1 MGKAV
6 KKIAKVAAFAAVAFY
21 GGHALAGY
29 LGGGAVAGGSA
40 GLYAGSTTAQLAGG
54 SMMSTLASQGAAGV
68 GGSLFGAT
76 ALQRAGIGLQAVS
89 YMQQRKTIAAQQSAM
104 KKQAAE
110 QRRVAEMQRRY
121 REAMEQRQ
129 RQNITEQTRGRVG
142 MIEAG
147 AARGGLSVGPGTS
160 SFAGATGAIQSSAT
174 ANLENI
180 NLASG
185 ASTAISQ
192 GNQRAADYATKANVA
207 YGEQQSWSSL
217 SSLGG
222 NMFKYS
228 DKYADA
234 GNALFSIFKT

>member
-6 KKIAKVAAFAAVAFY
+6 KKIATVAAIAAAAYY
-21 GGHALAGY
+21 GGQYLAANFGAQ
-29 LGGGAVAGGSA
+29 GAVTTAGQ
-40 GLYAGSTTAQLAGG
+40 YAGSTTASLAGG
-54 SMMSTLASQGAAGV
+54 SMMSSLSGQAVAGTGAG
-68 GGSLFGAT
+68 LFGAT

-89 YMQQRKTIAAQQSAM
+89 YLQQRKSVAAQQSAL
-104 KKQAAE
+104 KKQAEE
-110 QRRVAEMQRRY
+110 QRRINEMQKRY
-121 REAMEQRQ
+121 REAMERRQ
-129 RQNITEQTRGRVG
+129 RYNVMEQTRGRIG
-142 MIEAG
+142 MMEAG

-160 SFAGATGAIQSSAT
+160 SFAGATGAIQTSAT

-185 ASTAISQ
+185 ASTAMSE
-192 GNQRAADYATKANVA
+192 GSQRAADYGTKANIA
-207 YGEQQSWSSL
+207 YGEQQSWSNL